1 MSPDPFPGSGPD
13 DPGRNAPGEQPAG
26 RDGPGE
32 QPADGTGPED
42 DWDAEAHLDAVIAA
56 ADAGEYE
63 MPDWPE
69 EDLPGG
75 FAPGGTADLMGPG
88 PVLAALVHAA
98 AGRDGVALA
107 GLPDDELLRVI
118 AAARRI
124 ESRAVWTA
132 LAAVREFAARRTA
145 APGSASRC
153 GFAEFAAEE
162 LAWDLNLSA
171 LAAET
176 EMAYA
181 CSVAGRLPRTFAALA
196 AGQIHPVHVLDHRG
210 PDRGAVPRGRG
221 PG

>member
-42 DWDAEAHLDAVIAA
+42 DWDAEAHLEAVIAA

-98 AGRDGVALA
+98 VWPGRRRAGR
-107 GLPDDELLRVI
+107 P
-118 AAARRI
+118 AR
-124 ESRAVWTA
+124 
-132 LAAVREFAARRTA
+132 
-145 APGSASRC
+145 
-153 GFAEFAAEE
+153 
-162 LAWDLNLSA
+162 
-171 LAAET
+171 
-176 EMAYA
+176 
-181 CSVAGRLPRTFAALA
+181 
-196 AGQIHPVHVLDHRG
+196 
-210 PDRGAVPRGRG
+210 
-221 PG
+221 